1 MKTFLEHFNQVQT
14 ERFEELTQASLDLH
28 SGMTDKNKI
37 SVIFKDKNTTVFSQ
51 EFAPD
56 LKVKQILNAII
67 QKGNLKIGEIDPNAL
82 VKWKEALIGD
92 IADDGIVEFQINQ
105 KGILVANPKI
115 IDKSKQK
122 PVAAPQDLVK

>member
-28 SGMTDKNKI
+28 SGLTDKNKI
-37 SVIFKDKNTTVFSQ
+37 LVTFKDKNTTVFNQ

-56 LKVKQILNAII
+56 LKVRQILNAII
-67 QKGNLKIGEIDPNAL
+67 QKGNLKLAEIDPNAL

-105 KGILVANPKI
+105 KGVLVANPKI